1 MARPPE
7 ISSGTGELGSCDKG
21 GAAVVH
27 EGVSSGELGS
37 SSCVGSW

>member
-21 GAAVVH
+21 GAAVGD
-27 EGVSSGELGS
+27 EGVAFGELGS
-37 SSCVGSW
+37 SS